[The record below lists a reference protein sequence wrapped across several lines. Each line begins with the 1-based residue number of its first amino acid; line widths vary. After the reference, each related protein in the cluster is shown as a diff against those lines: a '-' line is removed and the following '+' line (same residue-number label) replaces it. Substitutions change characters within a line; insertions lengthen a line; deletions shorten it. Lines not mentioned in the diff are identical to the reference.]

1 MIVPETKSI
10 YIQTRHELGRE
21 WECIGCGGE
30 EWSGSGGLPPTPDKG
45 VSWAPIQ
52 TDDETYEYVIYDS
65 SSRGTEGG
73 TMMGIYFEDTY
84 PINHAYD
91 YYEGYPFYFNEVN
104 VYKQYLKGNAEN
116 GFHWANLGMLSAV
129 PVEMVQIFADEEA
142 AGAKELSLGVFEIG
156 QNQGRTY
163 YEGLGGRGY
172 PVTVQKNDKLVLR
185 PVFLEGEDL
194 LVANPE
200 AVAAGHQ
207 RLYVL
212 PARGNLPCQICD
224 NEVGGSCKG
233 TWGLGSYEE
242 WSRRFYLNVI
252 VDIVETKMVE
262 QIIE

>member
-10 YIQTRHELGRE
+10 YIQSRHELGRE

-30 EWSGSGGLPPTPDKG
+30 EWSESGGLPPTPDKG

-84 PINHAYD
+84 PQSVD
-91 YYEGYPFYFNEVN
+91 YIEKNSYLYFNEVN
-104 VYKQYLKGNAEN
+104 CYRAINTG
-116 GFHWANLGMLSAV
+116 GGWSWAGMLSAI
-129 PVEMVQIFADEEA
+129 PMEIVQVFADEET
-142 AGAKELSLGVFEIG
+142 AGAKELSLGVLEIG
-156 QNQGRTY
+156 ANQGRVY

-172 PVTVQKNDKLVLR
+172 PVTVQKDDKLVLR
-185 PVFLEGEDL
+185 PIFLEGEDL
-194 LVANPE
+194 LTANPE
-200 AVAAGHQ
+200 AVRAGHQ

-212 PARGNLPCQICD
+212 PARGNIPCKVPD
-224 NEVGGSCKG
+224 GGG
-233 TWGLGSYEE
+233 GYGLGSYED